1 MMMTQT
7 IPGYHIKTLLGIG
20 GMASVYLAIQKSLS
34 RPVAIKVLDAQL
46 SQDAQ
51 LQTQFAQESSLIA
64 KLNHPNIIQVIDR
77 GTTDQGLPF
86 FVMPYVKSISL
97 DAIVKREDININRKI
112 DILLQLSSALAY
124 AHRNGI
130 IHRDIKPQN
139 VLVDYE
145 GIVRLVDFGIA
156 GYFTANSKN
165 EAANDWVMGTEE
177 YMPPEQHSGV
187 SFTSQASDIYSF
199 GILMHKL
206 LLGVLPSECPNGIQH
221 LKPYANTT
229 EQAYIKAMIPIIKQS
244 ISPNPFDRPASVA
257 DVRQRLLMIAQ
268 GRHLQSNRWGLES
281 AQDRI
286 PPNYQLLDVLKENP
300 FGATYLVSD
309 PKQDRLLVI
318 KKQGLKQL
326 ATAAQSVAKL
336 KSIEHPHIIR
346 VLGSGKNERIFIVV
360 SEYLPGGSL
369 QDRLT
374 HAFTLGQWMLM
385 TQQICSGLACAHEQ
399 GIVHGNLRPS
409 NILIATDNH
418 IKLSDFGFPSH
429 SYGDDSHWYH
439 MKGEKNSVSSD
450 IYAAGAIVFQR
461 LSGCIPCHDWW
472 GLKNYWRLRHIPKHF
487 RQIIL
492 KMIHPHPKKRY
503 LKAEQIIETMSDM
516 RDNAKTQ
523 MLEKFI
529 FSHHKI
535 P

>member
-1 MMMTQT
+1 MQT
-7 IPGYHIKTLLGIG
+7 IPGYHIKTLLGTG
-20 GMASVYLAIQKSLS
+20 GMASVYLAIQQSLS
-34 RPVAIKVLDAQL
+34 RQVAIKVLDAQL
-46 SQDAQ
+46 SQDTQ
-51 LQTQFAQESSLIA
+51 LQAQFEQESSLVA

-97 DAIVKREDININRKI
+97 DAIVERDDININRKI
-112 DILLQLSSALAY
+112 DILLQLCSALAY

-156 GYFTANSKN
+156 GYFTANNNS
-165 EAANDWVMGTEE
+165 ESTDDRVMGTEE

-187 SFTSQASDIYSF
+187 SYTSQSSDIYSF
-199 GILMHKL
+199 GMLMHKL
-206 LLGVLPSECPNGIQH
+206 LFGVLPSECPNGIQN
-221 LKPYANTT
+221 LKPYTNAT
-229 EQAYIKAMIPIIKQS
+229 EQAYLKAMIPIIKQS
-244 ISPNPFDRPASVA
+244 ISPNAFDRPASVA
-257 DVRQRLLMIAQ
+257 DVRQQLLVIAQ

-309 PKQDRLLVI
+309 PKHDRLLVI

-326 ATAAQSVAKL
+326 ANAPQSVAKL
-336 KSIEHPHIIR
+336 KSVEHPHIIR

-360 SEYLPGGSL
+360 SEYLAGGSL

-385 TQQICSGLACAHEQ
+385 AQQICLGLACAHEQ
-399 GIVHGNLRPS
+399 GIIHGNLRPS
-409 NILIATDNH
+409 NILIAADNH
-418 IKLSDFGFPSH
+418 IKLSDFGFPPH
-429 SYGDDSHWYH
+429 TYGDDSHWYH
-439 MKGEKNSVSSD
+439 IKGEKISVGGD

-461 LSGCIPCHDWW
+461 LTGSIPSNDWW
-472 GLKNYWRLRHIPKHF
+472 GLKNYWKLKHIPKKF
-487 RQIIL
+487 RHIIL
-492 KMIHPHPKKRY
+492 KMTHQNPKKRY
-503 LKAEQIIETMSDM
+503 AKAEQIAEALTNM
-516 RDNAKTQ
+516 RESEKTQ
-523 MLEKFI
+523 ILEKFV
-529 FSHHKI
+529 FCNHKTL
-535 P
+535 

>member
-1 MMMTQT
+1 MDTAMQT
-7 IPGYHIKTLLGIG
+7 IPGYHIKTLLGTG

-46 SQDAQ
+46 SHDSQ
-51 LQTQFAQESSLIA
+51 LQAQFEQESSLVA

-97 DAIVKREDININRKI
+97 DAIVERDDININRKI
-112 DILLQLSSALAY
+112 DILLQLCSALAY

-130 IHRDIKPQN
+130 IHRDVKPQN

-156 GYFTANSKN
+156 GYFTANNSDTKD
-165 EAANDWVMGTEE
+165 ERVMGTEE

-199 GILMHKL
+199 GMLMHKL
-206 LLGVLPSECPNGIQH
+206 LFGLLPSECPNGIQN

-229 EQAYIKAMIPIIKQS
+229 EQTYLKAMIPIIKQS
-244 ISPNPFDRPASVA
+244 ISPKAFDRPASIT
-257 DVRQRLLMIAQ
+257 DVKQQLLVIAQ

-281 AQDRI
+281 TQDRI

-309 PKQDRLLVI
+309 PKHDRFLVI

-326 ATAAQSVAKL
+326 ANAPQAVAKL
-336 KSIEHPHIIR
+336 KSVEHPHIIR

-360 SEYLPGGSL
+360 SEYLAGGSL

-399 GIVHGNLRPS
+399 GIIHGNLRPS
-409 NILIATDNH
+409 NILIAADNH
-418 IKLSDFGFPSH
+418 IKLSDFGFPAH
-429 SYGDDSHWYH
+429 TYGDDSHWYQI
-439 MKGEKNSVSSD
+439 KGEKLSVSGD

-461 LSGCIPCHDWW
+461 LTGKIPSGRWW
-472 GLKNYWRLRHIPKHF
+472 GLKNHWDLRHIPKKF
-487 RQIIL
+487 RNILL
-492 KMIHPHPKKRY
+492 KMIHLNPKKRFP
-503 LKAEQIIETMSDM
+503 KAEKIADALNAL
-516 RDNAKTQ
+516 RDGEKTQ
-523 MLEKFI
+523 ILEKFV
-529 FSHHKI
+529 FNH

>member
-1 MMMTQT
+1 MQT
-7 IPGYHIKTLLGIG
+7 IPGYHFKTLLGAG
-20 GMASVYLAIQKSLS
+20 GMASVYLAIQTSLS

-46 SQDAQ
+46 SQDTQ
-51 LQTQFAQESSLIA
+51 LQTQFEQESSLIA

-77 GTTDQGLPF
+77 GITDQGLPF

-97 DAIVKREDININRKI
+97 DAIVERDDININRKI
-112 DILLQLSSALAY
+112 DILLQLCSALAY

-139 VLVDYE
+139 VLVDYD
-145 GIVRLVDFGIA
+145 GIVRLVDFGIS
-156 GYFTANSKN
+156 GYFTANTGN
-165 EAANDWVMGTEE
+165 TTDDRVMGTEE

-187 SFTSQASDIYSF
+187 SFTSQASDIYSL
-199 GILMHKL
+199 GMLMHKL
-206 LLGVLPSECPNGIQH
+206 LFGVLPSECPNGLH
-221 LKPYANTT
+221 NLKPYTNAT
-229 EQAYIKAMIPIIKQS
+229 EQAYLKAMIPVIKQS
-244 ISPNPFDRPASVA
+244 ISPNAFDRPNTVA
-257 DVRQRLLMIAQ
+257 DVRQQLLVIAQ

-309 PKQDRLLVI
+309 PKHDRLLVI

-326 ATAAQSVAKL
+326 ANAPQSVAKL
-336 KSIEHPHIIR
+336 KSVEHPHIIR

-360 SEYLPGGSL
+360 SEYLAGGSL

-374 HAFTLGQWMLM
+374 HSFTLGQWMLM
-385 TQQICSGLACAHEQ
+385 TQQICLGLACAHEQ

-409 NILIATDNH
+409 NILIAAENH
-418 IKLSDFGFPSH
+418 IKLSDFGFPAH
-429 SYGDDSHWYH
+429 TYGDDSHWYQV
-439 MKGEKNSVSSD
+439 KGEKISVSGD

-461 LSGCIPCHDWW
+461 LTGRIPDHRWW
-472 GLKNYWRLRHIPKHF
+472 GLKKYWQLRHIPKKF

-492 KMIHPHPKKRY
+492 KMTHQNPKTRY
-503 LKAEQIIETMSDM
+503 VNAEQIAEKLTNM
-516 RDNAKTQ
+516 RENEKTQ
-523 MLEKFI
+523 ILEKVI
-529 FSHHKI
+529 LGTHS
-535 P
+535 

>member
-1 MMMTQT
+1 MQT
-7 IPGYHIKTLLGIG
+7 IHGYHIKTLLGTG

-46 SQDAQ
+46 LQDEQ
-51 LQTQFAQESSLIA
+51 LQSQFEQESSLVA

-86 FVMPYVKSISL
+86 FVMPYVKSIGL
-97 DAIVKREDININRKI
+97 DAVVERDDININRKI
-112 DILLQLSSALAY
+112 DILLQLCSALAY

-156 GYFTANSKN
+156 GYFTANNAEDNKDN
-165 EAANDWVMGTEE
+165 RVMGTEE
-177 YMPPEQHSGV
+177 YMSPEQHSGV

-199 GILMHKL
+199 GMLMHKL
-206 LLGVLPSECPNGIQH
+206 LFGVLPSECPGGIQN
-221 LKPYANTT
+221 LKPYANTS
-229 EQAYIKAMIPIIKQS
+229 EQVYLKAMVPIIRQS
-244 ISPNPFDRPASVA
+244 ISPNTFDRPASIA
-257 DVRQRLLMIAQ
+257 DIRQQLLLIAQ
-268 GRHLQSNRWGLES
+268 GRHLQANRWGLES

-309 PKQDRLLVI
+309 PKHDRMLVI

-326 ATAAQSVAKL
+326 GHAPAAVAKI
-336 KSIEHPHIIR
+336 KSVEHPHIIR
-346 VLGSGKNERIFIVV
+346 ILGSGKNERIFIVV
-360 SEYLPGGSL
+360 SEYLSGGSL

-385 TQQICSGLACAHEQ
+385 AQQICLALACAHEQ
-399 GIVHGNLRPS
+399 AIVHGNLRPS
-409 NILIATDNH
+409 NILLAADNH
-418 IKLSDFGFPSH
+418 IKLSDFGFPAH
-429 SYGDDSHWYH
+429 NYGDDSHWYH
-439 MKGEKNSVSSD
+439 LKGEKVSVSAD

-461 LSGCIPCHDWW
+461 LTGKVPSHRWW
-472 GLKNYWRLRHIPKHF
+472 GIFNFVAMRHIPAKF
-487 RQIIL
+487 RKIIL
-492 KMIHPHPKKRY
+492 KMIHQNPKRRY
-503 LKAEQIIETMSDM
+503 VSADKIADDFAQL
-516 RDNAKTQ
+516 RDREKTQ
-523 MLEKFI
+523 ILEKVI
-529 FSHHKI
+529 VTSVSH
-535 P
+535 

>member
-1 MMMTQT
+1 MQT
-7 IPGYHIKTLLGIG
+7 IPGYHIKTLLGTG

-46 SQDAQ
+46 LQDAQ
-51 LQTQFAQESSLIA
+51 LQAQFEQESSLVA

-97 DAIVKREDININRKI
+97 DAIVERDDININRKI
-112 DILLQLSSALAY
+112 DILLQLCSALAY

-130 IHRDIKPQN
+130 IHRDVKPQN

-145 GIVRLVDFGIA
+145 GIVRLVDFGIS
-156 GYFTANSKN
+156 GYFTANNNSESTDN
-165 EAANDWVMGTEE
+165 RVMGTEE

-187 SFTSQASDIYSF
+187 SFTSQASDIYSL

-206 LLGVLPSECPNGIQH
+206 LFGVLPSECPNGLQN
-221 LKPYANTT
+221 LKPYSNAT
-229 EQAYIKAMIPIIKQS
+229 EQAYLKAMIPIIKQS
-244 ISPNPFDRPASVA
+244 ISPNVFDRPASVA
-257 DVRQRLLMIAQ
+257 DVRQQLLVIAQ

-309 PKQDRLLVI
+309 PKHDRLLVI

-326 ATAAQSVAKL
+326 HNAPQSVAKL
-336 KSIEHPHIIR
+336 KSVEHPHIIR
-346 VLGSGKNERIFIVV
+346 VLGSGKNERIFIVI
-360 SEYLPGGSL
+360 SEYLAGGSL

-385 TQQICSGLACAHEQ
+385 AQQICLGLASAHEQ

-409 NILIATDNH
+409 NILIAADNH
-418 IKLSDFGFPSH
+418 IKLSDFGFPAH
-429 SYGDDSHWYH
+429 TYGDDSHWYH
-439 MKGEKNSVSSD
+439 IKGEKLSVSGD

-461 LSGCIPCHDWW
+461 LTGKVPSGQWW
-472 GLKNYWRLRHIPKHF
+472 GFKNYWALRHIPKKF
-487 RQIIL
+487 RNILL
-492 KMIHPHPKKRY
+492 KMTHQNPKKRY
-503 LKAEQIIETMSDM
+503 VKAEQVAQALTNM
-516 RDNAKTQ
+516 RESEKTQ
-523 MLEKFI
+523 ILEKFV
-529 FSHHKI
+529 FCNHKT
-535 P
+535 

>member
-1 MMMTQT
+1 MQT
-7 IPGYHIKTLLGIG
+7 ISGYHIKTLIGAG

-46 SQDAQ
+46 YQDEQ
-51 LQTQFAQESSLIA
+51 LQSQFEQESSLIA

-97 DAIVKREDININRKI
+97 DAIVERDDINVNRKI
-112 DILLQLSSALAY
+112 DILLQLCSALAY

-130 IHRDIKPQN
+130 IHRDVKPQN
-139 VLVDYE
+139 VLVDYD
-145 GIVRLVDFGIA
+145 GIVRLVDFGIS
-156 GYFTANSKN
+156 GYFTANNAN
-165 EAANDWVMGTEE
+165 ESTDNRVMGTEE
-177 YMPPEQHSGV
+177 YMAPEQHSGV
-187 SFTSQASDIYSF
+187 SFTSQASDIYSL

-206 LLGVLPSECPNGIQH
+206 LFGVLPSECPGGLQN
-221 LKPYANTT
+221 LKPYANST
-229 EQAYIKAMIPIIKQS
+229 EQAYLKAMIPIIKQS
-244 ISPNPFDRPASVA
+244 ISPNTFDRPPSVA
-257 DVRQRLLMIAQ
+257 DIRQQLLVIAQ

-286 PPNYQLLDVLKENP
+286 PTNYQLLDVLKENP

-309 PKQDRLLVI
+309 PKHDRLLVI

-326 ATAAQSVAKL
+326 ANAPQSVAKL
-336 KSIEHPHIIR
+336 KSVENPHIIR
-346 VLGSGKNERIFIVV
+346 VLGSGKNERIFIVI
-360 SEYLPGGSL
+360 SEYLLGGSL

-385 TQQICSGLACAHEQ
+385 AQQICLGLACAHDQ

-409 NILIATDNH
+409 NILLAADNH
-418 IKLSDFGFPSH
+418 VKLSDFGFPAH

-439 MKGEKNSVSSD
+439 IKGEKISVSSD

-461 LSGCIPCHDWW
+461 LTGTIASNKLW
-472 GLKNYWRLRHIPKHF
+472 GLKNTWSLRHIPKSF
-487 RQIIL
+487 RNIIL
-492 KMIHPHPKKRY
+492 KMVNQNPKKRFTSANQI
-503 LKAEQIIETMSDM
+503 AEAFSLL
-516 RDNAKTQ
+516 RDREKTQ
-523 MLEKFI
+523 ILEKVI
-529 FSHHKI
+529 VTGIS
-535 P
+535 